1 MFRSSIILTIVGLAL
16 ALAIAPAAAQ
26 APKPEE
32 ISSSVPAL
40 DAMHEVIMP
49 MWHEAWP
56 NKDYKALA
64 ALVPAIDK
72 HVAAISKAELP
83 RHPARQDAEVEGG
96 RRRAIRV
103 GNRLQGR
110 RRLGQ

>member
-1 MFRSSIILTIVGLAL
+1 MFRSSSLCLPPRWLVLAL
-16 ALAIAPAAAQ
+16 RPS
-26 APKPEE
+26 PRSPSRPRSPRKSRP
-32 ISSSVPAL
+32 SVPAL

-64 ALVPAIDK
+64 ALVPDIEK

-83 RHPARQDAEVEGG
+83 GILRDKKAAWEAGVDD
-96 RRRAIRV
+96 
-103 GNRLQGR
+103 
-110 RRLGQ
+110 